1 MPAATL
7 TKPSTHTAHTD
18 TTRSKAPR
26 LAARALE
33 PLPLGAVLPRGWL
46 RDQLQV
52 QAEGL
57 TGHLDEFWPSVA
69 DSRWIGGASEGWE
82 RAPYWLDGLVPLA
95 VQLGD
100 ERLLGKAHRWIDYIL
115 AHQHADGWLGPKED
129 PHEGT
134 GEVTLDPW
142 PLFVLFKVFT
152 QWQEGT
158 GDERI
163 IPAMLRCASRIAD
176 LLEEKPLH
184 SWGRM
189 RWADLVLSLHW
200 LFERTGQSWLLDLAA
215 TAQAQGYDWHTHF
228 DSFRYTEKTDPA
240 WLQAQTEED
249 CLPLH
254 GVNNGMGV
262 KSGAVWARQSGR
274 TEDAANSLRGVAV
287 LEKHHG
293 QVTGMFSGDE
303 HLAGTSPVQ
312 GTETCTVTEYL
323 FSLEQMLAQ
332 TGEAALGDRV
342 EQVAYN
348 ALPAALSKDMWAR
361 QYDQQPNQ
369 VLITRAARDWI
380 SNGPDSNLF
389 TLEGNF
395 GCCTANFHQGWP
407 KFVSH
412 AWMRTEDGLAATLY
426 EPCTVQADVNGA
438 AVTITEDTRYPFGGD
453 ILLTVGTDR
462 PAEFSLSLRVPAW
475 AEGAVIEVNG
485 IFQTAPRP
493 GTFHVLRRTWQD
505 SDRVRLT
512 LPLPVRREERA
523 GGAISLLRGPL
534 VLVLAIGEEF
544 EQVAG
549 TPPHAD
555 WAVCPTTPWNYALEE
570 SGLSGSSLKCESET
584 REAPVSA
591 LPWSR
596 QSPPVSV
603 TLPARRVGWALKND
617 SAAPPPP
624 RPVPEEGQ
632 EEIITLI
639 PYGSTNL
646 RVAEFPVLFP
656 VSGEPKE

>member
-7 TKPSTHTAHTD
+7 TRPDTHTEHTSIIPPE
-18 TTRSKAPR
+18 TPR
-26 LAARALE
+26 LAARALD
-33 PLPLGAVLPRGWL
+33 PLPLGAILPRGWL
-46 RDQLQV
+46 RDQLRV
-52 QAEGL
+52 QADGL

-69 DSRWIGGASEGWE
+69 GSRWIGGASEGWE

-95 VQLGD
+95 VELGD
-100 ERLLGKAHRWIDYIL
+100 DRLLAKAQRWIDYIL
-115 AHQHADGWLGPKED
+115 EHQHEDGWLGPRED

-152 QWQEGT
+152 QWQEAT
-158 GDERI
+158 GDARI
-163 IPAMLRCASRIAD
+163 IPALLRGAARIAD

-200 LFERTGQSWLLDLAA
+200 LFERTGQPWLLDLAA
-215 TAQAQGYDWHTHF
+215 MARAQGYDWHAHF
-228 DSFRYTEKTDPA
+228 DDFHYTEKTNPA

-262 KSGAVWARQSGR
+262 KSSAVWARQSGR
-274 TEDAANSLRGVAV
+274 MEDAASSLHGVAV
-287 LEKHHG
+287 LEHYHG

-312 GTETCTVTEYL
+312 GTETCTVAEYL

-332 TGEAALGDRV
+332 TGEAALGDRL
-342 EQVAYN
+342 EQIAYN

-369 VLITRAARDWI
+369 VLITRAARDWV
-380 SNGPDSNLF
+380 SNGPESNLF
-389 TLEGNF
+389 SLEGNF

-426 EPCTVQADVNGA
+426 GPCSVQADIGGA
-438 AVTITEDTRYPFGGD
+438 AVTVDEETRYPFSGD
-453 ILLTVGTDR
+453 ILLTISTNR

-475 AEGAVIEVNG
+475 AEGDAVIEVNG
-485 IFQTAPRP
+485 VRQSAPRP
-493 GTFHVLRRTWQD
+493 GTFHALRRTWQD
-505 SDRVRLT
+505 GDRVRLT
-512 LPLPVRREERA
+512 LPLPVRREARA
-523 GGAISLLRGPL
+523 GGAVSLRRGPL
-534 VLVLAIGEEF
+534 VLALAIGEEF
-544 EQVAG
+544 EQVGG
-549 TPPHAD
+549 TPPRAD
-555 WAVCPTTPWNYALEE
+555 WAICPATPWNYALTE
-570 SGLSGSSLKCESET
+570 SGLNAIGEIH
-584 REAPVSA
+584 EASITP

-603 TLPARRVGWALKND
+603 TVPARRVVWGLEHN
-617 SAAPPPP
+617 SAAPPPFP
-624 RPVPEEGQ
+624 PVPEEKQ
-632 EEIITLI
+632 DETITLI
-639 PYGSTNL
+639 PYGSANL
-646 RVAEFPVLFP
+646 RVAEFPVMPSVL
-656 VSGEPKE
+656 V